1 MFKRLILPVLSIAG
15 LLGAMSAISSDEIT
29 KPKDLDAT
37 MHVEKIVLGSGC
49 FWGAEKRYE
58 ALTGVIDA
66 ESGYAD
72 GHGFKPSYK
81 NIKKSSRRFDE
92 DNYAEVVQ
100 VTFNSNLITVKE
112 LLQNFYENHDPTQK
126 SRQGNDVGTQY
137 RSIILTTNDEQSK
150 TARVVTQEYQQLLTK
165 AGYGK
170 IVTQIKPL
178 QDFYAAEEFH
188 QNYLAKN
195 PNGYCPDHST
205 GVVFSEDVKQ
215 QVNNTSLLTGK
226 QIVILDS
233 RDYCPYCEKFKATV
247 ANDYKGSIPMTF
259 RYADQLEG
267 LIIKTATWATPTI
280 IFLEEGREVYARQ
293 GVMDAAQFYEALGA
307 FKLGNSEAY
316 KVAFNAKTD
325 RPYCK
330 QYEVFKNTPDGIF
343 IDKLSGE
350 PLFDTRDRFNS
361 GTGWLSFTHPI
372 KNSTT
377 QHEDNSWGMQRIELK
392 SKSTGIHLGHLFP
405 GEGPSGQ
412 DRYCINAT
420 VLEFVARDALSAH
433 DEI

>member
-1 MFKRLILPVLSIAG
+1 MFKRVILSAFAIVG
-15 LLGAMSAISSDEIT
+15 LLSAMSAISSDEII
-29 KPKDLDAT
+29 KPTDLDAT

-58 ALTGVIDA
+58 ALNGVLDA

-72 GHGFKPSYK
+72 GQGFKPTYR
-81 NIKKSSRRFDE
+81 NITKLSRRFDE

-100 VTFNSNLITVKE
+100 VTFNSNIISARE
-112 LLQNFYENHDPTQK
+112 LLQNYYENHDPTQK
-126 SRQGNDVGTQY
+126 NRQGNDVGTQY
-137 RSIILTTNDEQSK
+137 RSIILTTTDQQASIAK
-150 TARVVTQEYQQLLTK
+150 AVTSEYQQLLSK
-165 AGYGK
+165 ADYGK

-178 QDFYAAEEFH
+178 ERFYSAEEYH
-188 QNYLAKN
+188 QNYLEKN

-205 GVVFSEDVKQ
+205 GVVFTQSDKPKVD
-215 QVNNTSLLTGK
+215 NTALLNGK

-233 RDYCPYCEKFKATV
+233 QSYCPYCEKFKAAV
-247 ANDYKGSIPMTF
+247 ANDYKGTIPMTF
-259 RYADQLEG
+259 RHADQLAG
-267 LIIKTATWATPTI
+267 LTIKSATWATPTI
-280 IFLEEGREVYARQ
+280 LFLENGVEVYSRQ
-293 GVMDAAQFYEALGA
+293 GYMNAEQFYKALGA

-325 RPYCK
+325 SPYCK
-330 QYEVFKNTPDGIF
+330 EYAIFKNTPDGIF

-372 KNSTT
+372 KDSVT

-405 GEGPSGQ
+405 GEGPRGQ

-420 VLEFVARDALSAH
+420 VLEFVARKQ
-433 DEI
+433 

>member
-1 MFKRLILPVLSIAG
+1 MFKRVILSAFAIVG
-15 LLGAMSAISSDEIT
+15 LLSAMSAISSDEII
-29 KPKDLDAT
+29 KPTDLDAT

-58 ALTGVIDA
+58 ALNGVLDA

-72 GHGFKPSYK
+72 GRGFKPTYR
-81 NIKKSSRRFDE
+81 NITKLSRRFDE

-100 VTFNSNLITVKE
+100 VTFNSNIISARE
-112 LLQNFYENHDPTQK
+112 LLQNYYESHDPTQK
-126 SRQGNDVGTQY
+126 NRQGNDVGTQY
-137 RSIILTTNDEQSK
+137 RSIILTTTDQQASIAK
-150 TARVVTQEYQQLLTK
+150 AVTNEYQQLLSK
-165 AGYGK
+165 ADYGK

-178 QDFYAAEEFH
+178 ERFYSAEEYH
-188 QNYLAKN
+188 QNYLEKN

-205 GVVFSEDVKQ
+205 GVVFTQSDKPKVD
-215 QVNNTSLLTGK
+215 NSALLNGK

-233 RDYCPYCEKFKATV
+233 QSYCPYCEKFKAAV
-247 ANDYKGSIPMTF
+247 ANDYKGTIPMTF
-259 RYADQLEG
+259 RHADQLDG
-267 LIIKTATWATPTI
+267 LTIKSATWATPTI
-280 IFLEEGREVYARQ
+280 LFLENGVEVYSRQ
-293 GVMDAAQFYEALGA
+293 GYMNAEQFYKALGA

-325 RPYCK
+325 SPYCK
-330 QYEVFKNTPDGIF
+330 EYDIFKNTPDGFF

-372 KNSTT
+372 KDSVT

-405 GEGPSGQ
+405 GEGPRGQ

-420 VLEFVARDALSAH
+420 VLEFVARKR
-433 DEI
+433 

>member
-1 MFKRLILPVLSIAG
+1 MFKRVILSAFAIVG
-15 LLGAMSAISSDEIT
+15 LLSAMSAISSDEII
-29 KPKDLDAT
+29 KPTDLDAT

-58 ALTGVIDA
+58 ALNGVLDA

-72 GHGFKPSYK
+72 GQGFKPTYR
-81 NIKKSSRRFDE
+81 NITKLSRRFDE

-100 VTFNSNLITVKE
+100 VTFNSNIISARE
-112 LLQNFYENHDPTQK
+112 LLQNYYESHDPTQK
-126 SRQGNDVGTQY
+126 NRQGNDVGTQY
-137 RSIILTTNDEQSK
+137 RSIILTTTDQQASIAK
-150 TARVVTQEYQQLLTK
+150 AVTSEYQQLLSK
-165 AGYGK
+165 ADYGK

-178 QDFYAAEEFH
+178 ERFYSAEEYH
-188 QNYLAKN
+188 QNYLEKN

-205 GVVFSEDVKQ
+205 GVVFTQSDKPKVD
-215 QVNNTSLLTGK
+215 NTALLNGK

-233 RDYCPYCEKFKATV
+233 QSYCPYCEKFKAAV
-247 ANDYKGSIPMTF
+247 ANDYKGTIPMTF
-259 RYADQLEG
+259 RHADQLDG
-267 LIIKTATWATPTI
+267 LTIKSATWATPTI
-280 IFLEEGREVYARQ
+280 LFLENGVEVYSRQ
-293 GVMDAAQFYEALGA
+293 GYMNAEQFYKALGA

-325 RPYCK
+325 SPYCK
-330 QYEVFKNTPDGIF
+330 EYAIFKNTPDGIF

-372 KNSTT
+372 KDSVT

-405 GEGPSGQ
+405 GEGPRGQ

-420 VLEFVARDALSAH
+420 VLEFVARKQ
-433 DEI
+433 

>member
-1 MFKRLILPVLSIAG
+1 MFKRVILSAFAIVG
-15 LLGAMSAISSDEIT
+15 LLSAMSAISSDEII
-29 KPKDLDAT
+29 KPTDLDAT

-58 ALTGVIDA
+58 ALNGVLDA

-72 GHGFKPSYK
+72 GQGFKPTYR
-81 NIKKSSRRFDE
+81 NITKLSRRFDE

-100 VTFNSNLITVKE
+100 VTFNSNIISARE
-112 LLQNFYENHDPTQK
+112 LLQNYYESHDPTQK
-126 SRQGNDVGTQY
+126 NRQGNDVGTQY
-137 RSIILTTNDEQSK
+137 RSIILTTTDQQASIAK
-150 TARVVTQEYQQLLTK
+150 AVTSEYQQLLSK
-165 AGYGK
+165 ADYGK

-178 QDFYAAEEFH
+178 ERFYSAEEYH
-188 QNYLAKN
+188 QNYLEKN

-205 GVVFSEDVKQ
+205 GVVFTQSNKPKID
-215 QVNNTSLLTGK
+215 NTALLNGK

-233 RDYCPYCEKFKATV
+233 QSYCPYCEKFKAAV
-247 ANDYKGSIPMTF
+247 ANDYKGTIPMTF
-259 RYADQLEG
+259 RHADQLDG
-267 LIIKTATWATPTI
+267 LTIKSATWATPTI
-280 IFLEEGREVYARQ
+280 LFLENGVEVYSRQ
-293 GVMDAAQFYEALGA
+293 GYMNPEQFYKALGA

-325 RPYCK
+325 SPYCK
-330 QYEVFKNTPDGIF
+330 EYDIFKNTPDGIF

-372 KNSTT
+372 KDSVT

-405 GEGPSGQ
+405 GEGPRGQ

-420 VLEFVARDALSAH
+420 VLEFVARKQ
-433 DEI
+433 

>member
-1 MFKRLILPVLSIAG
+1 MFKRVILSAFAIVG
-15 LLGAMSAISSDEIT
+15 LLSAMSAISSDEII
-29 KPKDLDAT
+29 KPTDLDAT

-58 ALTGVIDA
+58 ALNGVLDA

-72 GHGFKPSYK
+72 GRGFKPTYR
-81 NIKKSSRRFDE
+81 NITKLSRRFDE

-100 VTFNSNLITVKE
+100 VTFNSNIISARE
-112 LLQNFYENHDPTQK
+112 LLQNYYESHDPTQK
-126 SRQGNDVGTQY
+126 NRQGNDVGTQY
-137 RSIILTTNDEQSK
+137 RSIILTTTDQQASIAK
-150 TARVVTQEYQQLLTK
+150 AVTSEYQQLLSK
-165 AGYGK
+165 ADYGK

-178 QDFYAAEEFH
+178 ERFYSAEEYH
-188 QNYLAKN
+188 QNYLEKN

-205 GVVFSEDVKQ
+205 GVVFTQSNKPKID
-215 QVNNTSLLTGK
+215 NTALLNGK

-233 RDYCPYCEKFKATV
+233 QSYCPYCEKFKAAV
-247 ANDYKGSIPMTF
+247 ANDYKGTIPMTF
-259 RYADQLEG
+259 RHADQLDG
-267 LIIKTATWATPTI
+267 LTIKSATWATPTI
-280 IFLEEGREVYARQ
+280 LFLENGVEVYSRQ
-293 GVMDAAQFYEALGA
+293 GYMNAEQFYKALGA

-325 RPYCK
+325 SPYCK
-330 QYEVFKNTPDGIF
+330 EYAIFKNTPDGIF

-372 KNSTT
+372 KDSVT

-405 GEGPSGQ
+405 GEGPRGQ

-420 VLEFVARDALSAH
+420 VLEFVARKQ
-433 DEI
+433 

>member
-1 MFKRLILPVLSIAG
+1 MFKRVILSAFAIVG
-15 LLGAMSAISSDEIT
+15 LLSAMSAISSDEII
-29 KPKDLDAT
+29 KPTDLDAT

-58 ALTGVIDA
+58 ALNGVLDA

-72 GHGFKPSYK
+72 GRGFKPTYR
-81 NIKKSSRRFDE
+81 NITKLSRRFDE

-100 VTFNSNLITVKE
+100 VTFNSNIISARE
-112 LLQNFYENHDPTQK
+112 LLQNYYESHDPTQK
-126 SRQGNDVGTQY
+126 NRQGNDVGTQY
-137 RSIILTTNDEQSK
+137 RSIILTTTDQQASIAK
-150 TARVVTQEYQQLLTK
+150 AVTSEYQQLLSK
-165 AGYGK
+165 ADYGK

-178 QDFYAAEEFH
+178 ERFYSAEEYH
-188 QNYLAKN
+188 QNYLEKN

-205 GVVFSEDVKQ
+205 GVVFTQSDKPKVD
-215 QVNNTSLLTGK
+215 NTALLNGK

-233 RDYCPYCEKFKATV
+233 QSYCPYCEKFKAAV
-247 ANDYKGSIPMTF
+247 ANDYKGTIPMTF
-259 RYADQLEG
+259 RHADQLDG
-267 LIIKTATWATPTI
+267 LTIKSATWATPTI
-280 IFLEEGREVYARQ
+280 LFLENGVEVYSRQ
-293 GVMDAAQFYEALGA
+293 GYMNAEQFYKALGA

-325 RPYCK
+325 SPYCK
-330 QYEVFKNTPDGIF
+330 EYDIFKNTPDGIF

-372 KNSTT
+372 KDSVT

-405 GEGPSGQ
+405 GEGPRGQ

-420 VLEFVARDALSAH
+420 VLEFVARKQ
-433 DEI
+433 

>member
-1 MFKRLILPVLSIAG
+1 MFKRVILSAFAIVG
-15 LLGAMSAISSDEIT
+15 LLSAMSAISSDEII
-29 KPKDLDAT
+29 KPTDLDAT

-58 ALTGVIDA
+58 ALNGVLDA

-72 GHGFKPSYK
+72 GRGFKPTYR
-81 NIKKSSRRFDE
+81 NITKLSRRFDE

-100 VTFNSNLITVKE
+100 VTFNSNIISARE
-112 LLQNFYENHDPTQK
+112 LLQNYYESHDPTQK
-126 SRQGNDVGTQY
+126 NRQGNDVGTQY
-137 RSIILTTNDEQSK
+137 RSIILTTTDQQASIAK
-150 TARVVTQEYQQLLTK
+150 AVTSEYQQLLSK
-165 AGYGK
+165 ADYGK

-178 QDFYAAEEFH
+178 ERFYSAEEYH
-188 QNYLAKN
+188 QNYLEKN

-205 GVVFSEDVKQ
+205 GVVFTQSDKPKVD
-215 QVNNTSLLTGK
+215 NTALLNGK

-233 RDYCPYCEKFKATV
+233 QSYCPYCEKFKAAV
-247 ANDYKGSIPMTF
+247 ANDYKGTIPMTF
-259 RYADQLEG
+259 RHADQLDG
-267 LIIKTATWATPTI
+267 LTIKSATWATPTI
-280 IFLEEGREVYARQ
+280 LFLENGVEVYSRQ
-293 GVMDAAQFYEALGA
+293 GYMNPEQFYEALGA

-325 RPYCK
+325 SPYCK
-330 QYEVFKNTPDGIF
+330 EYDIFKNTPDGIF

-372 KNSTT
+372 KDSVT

-405 GEGPSGQ
+405 GEGPRGQ

-420 VLEFVARDALSAH
+420 VLEFVARKQ
-433 DEI
+433 

>member
-1 MFKRLILPVLSIAG
+1 MFKRVILSAFAIVG
-15 LLGAMSAISSDEIT
+15 LLSAMSAISSDEII
-29 KPKDLDAT
+29 KPTDLDAT

-58 ALTGVIDA
+58 ALNGVLDA

-72 GHGFKPSYK
+72 GRGFKPTYR
-81 NIKKSSRRFDE
+81 NITKLSRRFDE

-100 VTFNSNLITVKE
+100 VTFNSNIISARE
-112 LLQNFYENHDPTQK
+112 LLQNYYESHDPTQK
-126 SRQGNDVGTQY
+126 NRQGNDVGTQY
-137 RSIILTTNDEQSK
+137 RSIILTTTDQQASIAK
-150 TARVVTQEYQQLLTK
+150 AVTSEYQQLLSK
-165 AGYGK
+165 ADYGK

-178 QDFYAAEEFH
+178 ERFYSAEEYH
-188 QNYLAKN
+188 QNYLEKN

-205 GVVFSEDVKQ
+205 GVVFTQSNKPKID
-215 QVNNTSLLTGK
+215 NTALLNGK

-233 RDYCPYCEKFKATV
+233 QSYCPYCEKFKAAV
-247 ANDYKGSIPMTF
+247 ANDYKGTIPMTF
-259 RYADQLEG
+259 RHADQLDG
-267 LIIKTATWATPTI
+267 LTIKSATWATPTI
-280 IFLEEGREVYARQ
+280 LFLENGVEVYSRQ
-293 GVMDAAQFYEALGA
+293 GYMNPEQFYKALGA

-316 KVAFNAKTD
+316 RVAFNAKTD
-325 RPYCK
+325 SPYCK
-330 QYEVFKNTPDGIF
+330 EYDIFKNTPDGIF

-372 KNSTT
+372 KDSVT

-405 GEGPSGQ
+405 GEGPRGQ

-420 VLEFVARDALSAH
+420 VLEFVARKQ
-433 DEI
+433 

>member
-1 MFKRLILPVLSIAG
+1 MFKRVILSAFAIVG
-15 LLGAMSAISSDEIT
+15 LLSAMSAISSDEII
-29 KPKDLDAT
+29 KPTDLDAT

-58 ALTGVIDA
+58 ALNGVLDA
-66 ESGYAD
+66 ESGYVD
-72 GHGFKPSYK
+72 GQGFKPTYR
-81 NIKKSSRRFDE
+81 NITKLSRRFDE
-92 DNYAEVVQ
+92 DNYAEVVK
-100 VTFNSNLITVKE
+100 VTFNSNIISARE
-112 LLQNFYENHDPTQK
+112 LLQNYYESHDPTQK
-126 SRQGNDVGTQY
+126 NRQGNDVGTQY
-137 RSIILTTNDEQSK
+137 RSIILTTTDQQASIAK
-150 TARVVTQEYQQLLTK
+150 AVTSEYQQLLSK
-165 AGYGK
+165 ADYGK

-178 QDFYAAEEFH
+178 ERFYSAEEYH
-188 QNYLAKN
+188 QNYLEKN

-205 GVVFSEDVKQ
+205 GVVFTQSDKPKVD
-215 QVNNTSLLTGK
+215 NTALLNGK

-233 RDYCPYCEKFKATV
+233 QSYCPYCEKFKAAV
-247 ANDYKGSIPMTF
+247 ANDYKGTIPMSF
-259 RYADQLEG
+259 RHADQLAG
-267 LIIKTATWATPTI
+267 LTIKSATWATPTI
-280 IFLEEGREVYARQ
+280 LFLENGVEVYSRQ
-293 GVMDAAQFYEALGA
+293 GYMNPEQFYKALGA

-325 RPYCK
+325 SPYCK
-330 QYEVFKNTPDGIF
+330 EYAIFKNTPDGTF

-372 KNSTT
+372 KDSVT

-405 GEGPSGQ
+405 GEGPRGQ

-420 VLEFVARDALSAH
+420 VLEFVARKQ
-433 DEI
+433 

>member
-1 MFKRLILPVLSIAG
+1 MFKRVILSAFAIVG
-15 LLGAMSAISSDEIT
+15 LLSAMSAISSDDII
-29 KPKDLDAT
+29 KPTDLDAT

-58 ALTGVIDA
+58 ALNGVLDA

-72 GHGFKPSYK
+72 GRGFKPTYR
-81 NIKKSSRRFDE
+81 NITKLSRRFDE

-100 VTFNSNLITVKE
+100 VTFNSNIISARE
-112 LLQNFYENHDPTQK
+112 LLQNYYESHDPTQK
-126 SRQGNDVGTQY
+126 NRQGNDVGTQY
-137 RSIILTTNDEQSK
+137 RSIILTTTDQQASIAK
-150 TARVVTQEYQQLLTK
+150 AVTSEYQQLLSK
-165 AGYGK
+165 ADYGK

-178 QDFYAAEEFH
+178 ERFYSAEEYH
-188 QNYLAKN
+188 QNYLEKN

-205 GVVFSEDVKQ
+205 GVVFTQSDKPKVD
-215 QVNNTSLLTGK
+215 NTALLNGK

-233 RDYCPYCEKFKATV
+233 QSYCPYCEKFKAAV
-247 ANDYKGSIPMTF
+247 ANDYKGTIPMTF
-259 RYADQLEG
+259 RHADQLDG
-267 LIIKTATWATPTI
+267 LTIKSATWATPTI
-280 IFLEEGREVYARQ
+280 LFLENGVEVYSRQ
-293 GVMDAAQFYEALGA
+293 GYMNAEQFYKALGA

-325 RPYCK
+325 SPYCK
-330 QYEVFKNTPDGIF
+330 EYDIFKNTPDGIF

-372 KNSTT
+372 KDSVT

-405 GEGPSGQ
+405 GEGPRGQ

-420 VLEFVARDALSAH
+420 VLEFVARKQ
-433 DEI
+433 

>member
-1 MFKRLILPVLSIAG
+1 MFKRVILSAFAIVG
-15 LLGAMSAISSDEIT
+15 LLSAMSAISSDEII
-29 KPKDLDAT
+29 KPTDLDAT

-58 ALTGVIDA
+58 ALNGVLDA

-72 GHGFKPSYK
+72 GRGFKPTYR
-81 NIKKSSRRFDE
+81 NITKLSRRFDE

-100 VTFNSNLITVKE
+100 VTFNSNIISARE
-112 LLQNFYENHDPTQK
+112 LLQNYYESHDPTQK
-126 SRQGNDVGTQY
+126 NRQGNDVGTQY
-137 RSIILTTNDEQSK
+137 RSIILTTTDQQASIAK
-150 TARVVTQEYQQLLTK
+150 AVTSEYQQLLSK
-165 AGYGK
+165 ADYGK

-178 QDFYAAEEFH
+178 ERFYSAEEYH
-188 QNYLAKN
+188 QNYLEKN

-205 GVVFSEDVKQ
+205 GVVFTQSNKPKID
-215 QVNNTSLLTGK
+215 NTALLNGK

-233 RDYCPYCEKFKATV
+233 QSYCPYCEKFKAAV
-247 ANDYKGSIPMTF
+247 ANDYKGTIPMTF
-259 RYADQLEG
+259 RHADQLDG
-267 LIIKTATWATPTI
+267 LTIKSATWATPTI
-280 IFLEEGREVYARQ
+280 LFLENRVEVYSRQ
-293 GVMDAAQFYEALGA
+293 GYMNPEQFYKALGA

-325 RPYCK
+325 SPYCK
-330 QYEVFKNTPDGIF
+330 EYDIFKNTPDGIF

-372 KNSTT
+372 KDSVT

-405 GEGPSGQ
+405 GEGPRGQ

-420 VLEFVARDALSAH
+420 VLEFVARKQ
-433 DEI
+433 

>member
-1 MFKRLILPVLSIAG
+1 MFKRVILSAFAIVG
-15 LLGAMSAISSDEIT
+15 LLSAMSAISSDEII
-29 KPKDLDAT
+29 KPTDLDAT

-58 ALTGVIDA
+58 ALNGVLDA

-72 GHGFKPSYK
+72 GRGFKPTYR
-81 NIKKSSRRFDE
+81 NITKLSRRFDE

-100 VTFNSNLITVKE
+100 VTFNSNIISARE
-112 LLQNFYENHDPTQK
+112 LLQNYYESHDPTQK
-126 SRQGNDVGTQY
+126 NRQGNDVGTQY
-137 RSIILTTNDEQSK
+137 RSIILTTTDQQASIAK
-150 TARVVTQEYQQLLTK
+150 AVTSEYQQLLSK
-165 AGYGK
+165 ADYGK

-178 QDFYAAEEFH
+178 ERFYSAEEYH
-188 QNYLAKN
+188 QNYLEKN

-205 GVVFSEDVKQ
+205 GVVFTQSDKPKVD
-215 QVNNTSLLTGK
+215 NTALLNGK

-233 RDYCPYCEKFKATV
+233 QSYCPYCEKFKAAV
-247 ANDYKGSIPMTF
+247 ANDYKGTIPMTF
-259 RYADQLEG
+259 RHADQLDG
-267 LIIKTATWATPTI
+267 LTIKSATWATPTI
-280 IFLEEGREVYARQ
+280 LFLENGVEVYSRQ
-293 GVMDAAQFYEALGA
+293 GYMNPEQFYKALGA

-316 KVAFNAKTD
+316 RVAFNAKTD
-325 RPYCK
+325 SPYCK
-330 QYEVFKNTPDGIF
+330 EYAIFKNTPDGIF

-372 KNSTT
+372 KDSVT

-405 GEGPSGQ
+405 GEGPRGQ

-420 VLEFVARDALSAH
+420 VLEFVARKQ
-433 DEI
+433 

>member
-1 MFKRLILPVLSIAG
+1 MFKRVILSAFAIVG
-15 LLGAMSAISSDEIT
+15 LLSAMSAISSDEII
-29 KPKDLDAT
+29 KPTDLDAT

-58 ALTGVIDA
+58 ALNGVLDA

-72 GHGFKPSYK
+72 GQGFKPTYR
-81 NIKKSSRRFDE
+81 NITKLSRRFDE

-100 VTFNSNLITVKE
+100 VTFNSNIISARE
-112 LLQNFYENHDPTQK
+112 LLQNYYESHDPTQK
-126 SRQGNDVGTQY
+126 NRQGNDVGTQY
-137 RSIILTTNDEQSK
+137 RSIILTTTDQQASIAK
-150 TARVVTQEYQQLLTK
+150 AVTSEYQQLLSK
-165 AGYGK
+165 ADYGK

-178 QDFYAAEEFH
+178 ERFYSAEEYH
-188 QNYLAKN
+188 QNYLEKN

-205 GVVFSEDVKQ
+205 GVVFTQSDKPKVD
-215 QVNNTSLLTGK
+215 NTALLNGK

-233 RDYCPYCEKFKATV
+233 QSYCPYCEKFKAAV
-247 ANDYKGSIPMTF
+247 ANDYKGTIPMTF
-259 RYADQLEG
+259 RHADQLDG
-267 LIIKTATWATPTI
+267 LTIKSATWATPTI
-280 IFLEEGREVYARQ
+280 LFLENGVEVYSRQ
-293 GVMDAAQFYEALGA
+293 GYMNAEQFYKALGA

-325 RPYCK
+325 SPYCK
-330 QYEVFKNTPDGIF
+330 EYAIFKNTPDGIF

-372 KNSTT
+372 KDSVT

-405 GEGPSGQ
+405 GEGPRGE

-420 VLEFVARDALSAH
+420 VLEFVARKQ
-433 DEI
+433 

>member
-1 MFKRLILPVLSIAG
+1 MFKRVILSAFAIVG
-15 LLGAMSAISSDEIT
+15 LLSAMSAISSDEII
-29 KPKDLDAT
+29 KPTDLDAT

-58 ALTGVIDA
+58 ALNGVLDA

-72 GHGFKPSYK
+72 GRGFKPTYR
-81 NIKKSSRRFDE
+81 NITKLSRRFDE

-100 VTFNSNLITVKE
+100 VTFNSNIISARE
-112 LLQNFYENHDPTQK
+112 LLQNYYESHDPTQK
-126 SRQGNDVGTQY
+126 NRQGNDVGTQY
-137 RSIILTTNDEQSK
+137 RSIILTTTDQQASIAK
-150 TARVVTQEYQQLLTK
+150 AVTSEYQQLLSK
-165 AGYGK
+165 ADYGK

-178 QDFYAAEEFH
+178 ERFYSAEEYH
-188 QNYLAKN
+188 QNYLEKN

-205 GVVFSEDVKQ
+205 GVVFTQSDKPKVD
-215 QVNNTSLLTGK
+215 NTALLNGK

-233 RDYCPYCEKFKATV
+233 QSYCPYCEKFKAAV
-247 ANDYKGSIPMTF
+247 ANDYKGTIPMTF
-259 RYADQLEG
+259 RHADQLDG
-267 LIIKTATWATPTI
+267 LTIKSATWATPTI
-280 IFLEEGREVYARQ
+280 LFLENGVEVYSRQ
-293 GVMDAAQFYEALGA
+293 GYMNPEQFYKALGA

-325 RPYCK
+325 SPYCK
-330 QYEVFKNTPDGIF
+330 EYAIFKNTPDGIF

-372 KNSTT
+372 KDSVT

-405 GEGPSGQ
+405 GEGPRGQ

-420 VLEFVARDALSAH
+420 VLEFVARKR
-433 DEI
+433 

>member
-1 MFKRLILPVLSIAG
+1 MFKRVILSAFAIVG
-15 LLGAMSAISSDEIT
+15 LLSAMSAISSDEII
-29 KPKDLDAT
+29 KPTDLDAT

-58 ALTGVIDA
+58 ALNGVLDA

-72 GHGFKPSYK
+72 GRGFKPTYR
-81 NIKKSSRRFDE
+81 NITKLSRRFDE

-100 VTFNSNLITVKE
+100 VTFNSNIISARE
-112 LLQNFYENHDPTQK
+112 LLQNYYESHDPTQK
-126 SRQGNDVGTQY
+126 NRQGNDVGTQY
-137 RSIILTTNDEQSK
+137 RSIILTTTDQQASIAK
-150 TARVVTQEYQQLLTK
+150 AVTSEYQQLLSK
-165 AGYGK
+165 ADYGK

-178 QDFYAAEEFH
+178 ERFYSAEEYH
-188 QNYLAKN
+188 QNYLEKN

-205 GVVFSEDVKQ
+205 GVVFTQSDKPKVD
-215 QVNNTSLLTGK
+215 NTALLNGK

-233 RDYCPYCEKFKATV
+233 QSYCPYCEKFKAAV
-247 ANDYKGSIPMTF
+247 ANDYKGTIPMTF
-259 RYADQLEG
+259 RHADQLDG
-267 LIIKTATWATPTI
+267 LTIKSATWATPTI
-280 IFLEEGREVYARQ
+280 LFLENGVEVYSRQ
-293 GVMDAAQFYEALGA
+293 GYMNPEQFYKALGA

-325 RPYCK
+325 SPYCK
-330 QYEVFKNTPDGIF
+330 EYDIFKNTPDGIF

-372 KNSTT
+372 KDSVT

-405 GEGPSGQ
+405 GEGPRGQ

-420 VLEFVARDALSAH
+420 VLEFVARKQ
-433 DEI
+433 

>member
-1 MFKRLILPVLSIAG
+1 MFKRVILSAFAIVG
-15 LLGAMSAISSDEIT
+15 LLSAMSAISSDEII
-29 KPKDLDAT
+29 KPTDLDAT

-58 ALTGVIDA
+58 ALNGVLDA

-72 GHGFKPSYK
+72 GRGFKPTYR
-81 NIKKSSRRFDE
+81 NITKLSRRFDE

-100 VTFNSNLITVKE
+100 VTFNSNIISARE
-112 LLQNFYENHDPTQK
+112 LLQNYYDSHDPTQK
-126 SRQGNDVGTQY
+126 NRQGNDVGTQY
-137 RSIILTTNDEQSK
+137 RSIILTTTDQQASIAK
-150 TARVVTQEYQQLLTK
+150 AVTSEYQQLLSK
-165 AGYGK
+165 ADYGK

-178 QDFYAAEEFH
+178 ERFYSAEEYH
-188 QNYLAKN
+188 QNYLEKN

-205 GVVFSEDVKQ
+205 GVVFTQSNKPKID
-215 QVNNTSLLTGK
+215 NTALLNGK

-233 RDYCPYCEKFKATV
+233 QSYCPYCEKFKAAV
-247 ANDYKGSIPMTF
+247 ANDYKGTIPMTF
-259 RYADQLEG
+259 RHADQLDG
-267 LIIKTATWATPTI
+267 LTIKSATWATPTI
-280 IFLEEGREVYARQ
+280 LFLENGVEVYSRQ
-293 GVMDAAQFYEALGA
+293 GYMNPEQFYKALGA

-325 RPYCK
+325 SPYCK
-330 QYEVFKNTPDGIF
+330 EYDIFKNTPDGIF

-372 KNSTT
+372 KDSVT

-405 GEGPSGQ
+405 GEGSRGQ

-420 VLEFVARDALSAH
+420 VLEFVARKQ
-433 DEI
+433 